1 MTKPLPHDFIQQMTT
16 LIGATEAQQLFSAL
30 QQTEPSTSI
39 RRNPLKTATPATGL
53 FENQAATPVPWCAE
67 GAYLSERP
75 SFILD
80 PTLHGGAYYV
90 QEAAS
95 MFLEQAVR
103 RILSDATPQR
113 VLDLCAAPGGKSTLW
128 RSLLPEGTL
137 LVANEPM
144 RQRADILAENM
155 LKWGHPDVVVTNAY
169 PNEFQG
175 LNSFFDVIGSDVPCS
190 GEGMFRKDDVAIS
203 EWSAQNVI
211 DCVSRQW
218 QIVCDIWDSLRQGGY
233 MVYSTCTFNRMENED
248 MVRRICTEL
257 GAEVVALPVEAAWN
271 VHTLSPEGKVVNA
284 AEANNGMYHF
294 YPHKSRGEGLFLC
307 LLRKTA
313 EAPLMKQKKTKPSPA
328 DKVQIPAEARRALS
342 WLQSPETFQITTC
355 NATEWA
361 AVRQSLAA
369 DVALLQKQ
377 VRCLTAGIPL
387 AELKGKKLV
396 PLHGLALSTQL
407 AADAFPRCE
416 VALNVALAYLHREA
430 IQVDA
435 PTGWTLVCYKGLPLG
450 FVNNL
455 GNRANNQYPQ
465 AWRIRRSI

>member
-1 MTKPLPHDFIQQMTT
+1 MTKPLPHDFIQQMTS
-16 LIGATEAQQLFSAL
+16 LIGNAEAQQLFDAI
-30 QQTEPSTSI
+30 QQTAPATSI
-39 RRNPLKTATPATGL
+39 RRNAAKTVCSAAKL
-53 FENQAATPVPWCAE
+53 FDNQKATPVPWCTE
-67 GAYLSERP
+67 GAYLNERP

-80 PTLHGGAYYV
+80 PVLHGGGYYV

-103 RILSDATPQR
+103 KILSDTTPQR

-155 LKWGHPDVVVTNAY
+155 LKWGNPDVVVTNAF

-175 LNSFFDVIGSDVPCS
+175 LNSFFDVIGADVPCS

-203 EWSAQNVI
+203 EWFSQNVLE
-211 DCVSRQW
+211 CVERQW
-218 QIVCDIWDSLRQGGY
+218 QIVCDIWDCLREGGY

-257 GAEVVALPVEAAWN
+257 GAEVVTLPVEAAWN
-271 VHTLSPEGKVVNA
+271 VHTLNPEGKVINA

-294 YPHKSRGEGLFLC
+294 YPHKSKGEGLFLC
-307 LLRKTA
+307 LLRKTS
-313 EAPLMKQKKTKPSPA
+313 EAPLMKQKKGKPSGS
-328 DKVQIPAEARRALS
+328 DKVQIPAEVRHALS
-342 WLQSPETFQITTC
+342 WLQAPQDFQVMLH
-355 NATEWA
+355 NATEWT

-369 DVALLQKQ
+369 DITLLQKQ

-387 AELKGKKLV
+387 AESKGKKLV

-407 AADAFPRCE
+407 CPDAFPRCE
-416 VALNVALAYLHREA
+416 VELQTALAYLHREA
-430 IQVDA
+430 IQVEA

>member
-53 FENQAATPVPWCAE
+53 FENQAAIPVPWCAE

-175 LNSFFDVIGSDVPCS
+175 LNSFFDVIGADVPCS

-257 GAEVVALPVEAAWN
+257 GAEVVALPVEADWN
-271 VHTLSPEGKVVNA
+271 VHTLSPEGKVINA
-284 AEANNGMYHF
+284 AESNNGMYHF
-294 YPHKSRGEGLFLC
+294 YPHKSKGEGLFLC

-313 EAPLMKQKKTKPSPA
+313 EAPLMKPKKAKPSPA
-328 DKVQIPAEARRALS
+328 DKVQIPVEVRRALS
-342 WLQSPETFQITTC
+342 WLQSPEAFQVAC
-355 NATEWA
+355 SNATEWA

-407 AADAFPRCE
+407 ATDAFPRCE